1 MAEKSANVSV
11 QAASVL
17 HESTLISSSSEQRTT
32 HYASGIK
39 LVLTTVGLGLTIFCI
54 ALDSTIIA
62 TAIPSITDDFSSI
75 NDIGWYGSAYF
86 LTTCGFQ
93 LLFGKLYTF
102 FSLKVVFV
110 VALSLFEI
118 GSAICGA
125 APTSTTF
132 IIGRAIAGCGCA
144 GLFSGALLIIADTV
158 PLRSRPTYTGL
169 LGSAYGIACIIGP
182 LLGGVFTDKLSWR
195 WCFWI
200 NLPVGVV
207 TAVFIILCYRP
218 ATNAANVL
226 PRGWKQAALQFDPL
240 GTLAF
245 LAMVVCLVLALQL
258 GGTRYAWSNGRVVA
272 LLVVFAACLIA
283 FVLLQARGGSGTTI
297 PLQICTQRTVVA
309 SALFSFF
316 VGGSFFIPVYFIPV
330 WFQAVRG
337 TSAFSSAIRIIPLLL
352 SLIVMCILS
361 GSLTT
366 LFGYYT
372 PLLWLSA
379 VLLSIGAGLLST
391 WEVDSSRT
399 VWIWY
404 QILFGLGAGAGLQL
418 PLMAVQ
424 NVLPE
429 DLMPIGTAMIMFSQT
444 FGGGI
449 SVSAAQNVFTNL
461 LLEEL
466 DPIFPSLDRSII
478 LSSGVTNV
486 QELVP
491 DNLLHAVRLAC
502 NTATTTT
509 FVISI
514 VMACLAAPAAL
525 AIEWRSMKRS
535 NI

>member
-1 MAEKSANVSV
+1 M
-11 QAASVL
+11 Q
-17 HESTLISSSSEQRTT
+17 
-32 HYASGIK
+32 YASGIK
-39 LVLTTVGLGLTIFCI
+39 LVLTTIGLSLTIFCI

-62 TAIPSITDDFSSI
+62 TAIPKITDDFSSI

-86 LTTCGFQ
+86 LTTCAFQ
-93 LLFGKLYTF
+93 LFFGKLYTF
-102 FSLKVVFV
+102 FSLKLVFV
-110 VALSLFEI
+110 IALSLFEI

-125 APTSTTF
+125 SPNSTAF
-132 IIGRAIAGCGCA
+132 IVGRAIAGCGCA

-169 LGSAYGIACIIGP
+169 LGSMYGIACIVGP

-200 NLPVGVV
+200 NLPVGAV
-207 TAVFIILCYRP
+207 TALFIMLCYRP
-218 ATNAANVL
+218 RTIATNVL
-226 PRGWKQAALQFDPL
+226 PPNWKQAALQFDPL

-245 LAMVVCLVLALQL
+245 LAMVVSLVLALQL
-258 GGTRYAWSNGRVVA
+258 GGSRYAWSNGRVVA
-272 LLVVFAACLIA
+272 LLVVFAVCLIA
-283 FVLLQARGGSGTTI
+283 FALIQAGGGSGTTI
-297 PLQICTQRTVVA
+297 PLVILKQRTVMA

-316 VGGSFFIPVYFIPV
+316 VGGSFFITVYFIPV

-337 TSAFSSAIRIIPLLL
+337 TSAFDSAIRIIPLLL

-361 GSLTT
+361 GGLTT

-372 PLLWLSA
+372 PFIWMSA
-379 VLLSIGAGLLST
+379 VLMSIGAGLLST

-399 VWIWY
+399 VWISY
-404 QILFGLGAGAGLQL
+404 QVLFGFGAGAGLQL

-429 DLMPIGTAMIMFSQT
+429 DLVAIGTAMIMFSQT

-449 SVSAAQNVFTNL
+449 SVSAAQNVFTNRL
-461 LLEEL
+461 LKEL
-466 DPIFPSLDRSII
+466 HPIFPSLDRSAI

-486 QELVP
+486 QKLVP
-491 DNLLHAVRLAC
+491 DDLLQAVRLAC
-502 NTATTTT
+502 NNATTTT
-509 FVISI
+509 FLISI

-525 AIEWRSMKRS
+525 AVEWRSMKRRS
-535 NI
+535 G